1 MYGYEIWY
9 DHCCVGSDDGF
20 DTEEEAVEEA
30 HAAITEKLKDWE
42 SDGAEVDW
50 DKDPDYFEIQIEGGV
65 ENG

>member
-30 HAAITEKLKDWE
+30 RAAITEKLKDWE
-42 SDGAEVDW
+42 SDGSEVDW
-50 DKDPDYFEIQIEGGV
+50 DKDPDYFEIRIEGGA

>member
-9 DHCCVGSDDGF
+9 DPCCVGSDDGF

-30 HAAITEKLKDWE
+30 HVAITEKLKDWE
-42 SDGAEVDW
+42 SDGSEVDW
-50 DKDPDYFEIQIEGGV
+50 DKDPDYFEIRIEGGV

>member
-1 MYGYEIWY
+1 M
-9 DHCCVGSDDGF
+9 GSDDGF

-42 SDGAEVDW
+42 SDGSEVDG
-50 DKDPDYFEIQIEGGV
+50 DKGPDYFEIRIEGGV

>member
-1 MYGYEIWY
+1 MYRYEIWY

-30 HAAITEKLKDWE
+30 RAAITEKLKDW
-42 SDGAEVDW
+42 EVDW
-50 DKDPDYFEIQIEGGV
+50 DKDPDYFEIRIEGGV

>member
-20 DTEEEAVEEA
+20 DTEDDSVEEA

-42 SDGAEVDW
+42 SDGSEVDG
-50 DKDPDYFEIQIEGGV
+50 DKGPDYF
-65 ENG
+65 

>member
-1 MYGYEIWY
+1 MYGYEICY

-20 DTEEEAVEEA
+20 DTEDEAVEEA

-42 SDGAEVDW
+42 VDG
-50 DKDPDYFEIQIEGGV
+50 DKGPDYFEIRIEGGV

>member
-20 DTEEEAVEEA
+20 GTEDEAVEEA
-30 HAAITEKLKDWE
+30 HTAITEKLKDWE
-42 SDGAEVDW
+42 SDGADIDW
-50 DKDPDYFEIQIEGGV
+50 DKDPDHFEIRIEGGV

>member
-20 DTEEEAVEEA
+20 DTEDEAVEEA

-42 SDGAEVDW
+42 VDV
-50 DKDPDYFEIQIEGGV
+50 DKGPDYFEIRIEGGV